1 MKKKLLS
8 ISALAVAGM
17 LLTTP
22 VYANAGDG
30 HGHDDDHGSKTGHH
44 DNDKSDDDHHGNK
57 KGDMYSASKEVN
69 GYTVNFMIMPA
80 KPGKEMGGSHD
91 VMVKVAQNGE
101 PVKDVTMKTKVVHPN
116 GKSQTKSAMAMGD
129 WLMAGYDL
137 GHNGKHKLMVL
148 FKTKDGKK
156 HKTGISYAM

>member
-8 ISALAVAGM
+8 ISALAITGM

-22 VYANAGDG
+22 AYANAGDG
-30 HGHDDDHGSKTGHH
+30 HGHDKSNKDHH
-44 DNDKSDDDHHGNK
+44 SDMKDDHHGNK
-57 KGDMYSASKEVN
+57 KGDMYSVNKEVN

-91 VMVKVAQNGE
+91 VMIKVAQNGK
-101 PVKDVTMKTKVVHPN
+101 PVKNVVMNSKVIHPN
-116 GKSQTKSAMAMGD
+116 GKSQTKKTMAMGD

-137 GHNGKHKLMVL
+137 GHKGNHKLMVL
-148 FKTKDGKK
+148 FKTEDGKK
-156 HKTGISYAM
+156 HKAGISYSM